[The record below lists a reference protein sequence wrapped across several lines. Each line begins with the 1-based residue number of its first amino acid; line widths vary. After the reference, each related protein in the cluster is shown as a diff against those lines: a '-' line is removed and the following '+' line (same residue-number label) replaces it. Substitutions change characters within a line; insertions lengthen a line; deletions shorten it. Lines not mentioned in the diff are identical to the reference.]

1 MRTNRLTVCLLCLLA
16 VAGGCASLGV
26 HRSSRDDAPDTS
38 QEDGDLL
45 AGLARNEWDA
55 GAVKGTMSLTVLD
68 KHLPGWWQSLGV
80 SGRTVGLGFHVKAC
94 DVFEI
99 QVWGPQGYV
108 RTIIASGE
116 ETVVDGV
123 SYAMSPQNADEEL
136 TLLLIPSKIVLEH
149 LFPVTRGRSRSAE
162 RVREIWDGIGVRL
175 DERPYLSIFGPEC
188 DDPVTLGHISLEE
201 GVLSSFLIDR
211 RKLPVIRE
219 VSINWPVEGGHTAL
233 YEDPFFLEWG
243 TGPYFMRRMWYRTEA
258 LGTVRSSIEWIEP
271 VESRPDPRAQDTSI
285 VGTIMRNGDPNPFG
299 PRERD

>member
-1 MRTNRLTVCLLCLLA
+1 MRTNRPTICLLCILA
-16 VAGGCASLGV
+16 VTGGCASLEA
-26 HRSSRDDAPDTS
+26 HRSGRDDAPDTS

-55 GAVKGTMSLTVLD
+55 GPVKGTMSLTALD
-68 KHLPGWWQSLGV
+68 EHLPGWWQSLAG
-80 SGRTVGLGFHVKAC
+80 SGRTVGLEFQVDTR

-99 QVWGPQGYV
+99 RVWGPQGYV
-108 RTIIASGE
+108 RSIKASGE

-123 SYAMSPQNADEEL
+123 SYAMAPHNADEEL
-136 TLLLIPSKIVLEH
+136 TLLLIPSTIVLEH
-149 LFPVTRGRSRSAE
+149 LFPVTRGRCRSVE

-188 DDPVTLGHISLEE
+188 NDPVTLGHISLED

-211 RKLPVIRE
+211 RKLPLIRE
-219 VSINWPVEGGHTAL
+219 VNINWPIEGGHTVR

-243 TGPYFMRRMWYRTEA
+243 TGPYLMRRMWYRSEA

-271 VESRPDPRAQDTSI
+271 LESRPDPRPHDTSI
-285 VGTIMRNGDPNPFG
+285 AGTILRNGDPDPFG